1 VLAADVVVIG
11 GGPAGSAAAI
21 GLARAGRDVTLVDR
35 ARFPRDKACGDG
47 LTTGALRLLEGL
59 GLEPRRVASWQRVD
73 DVVVRGPAGHEVT
86 FPLPRGQGTYA
97 AVARRIDLDAAL
109 LDEARTAG
117 VKVLDGHAC
126 VGAREDD
133 GQVAIRVDGV
143 GELTAAYA
151 VAADGMWSPTRK
163 HLGLAAPGY
172 RGEWHAFRQYFGA
185 VGPRAAR
192 DLFVWFEPD
201 LLPGYAWSFP
211 LPGGRANVG
220 FGIVRGGRVER
231 VRDMAAIWRDLL
243 DRPHI
248 RRVLGERAE
257 PEAPHRAWPIPAR
270 IDEAVLTGR
279 RTLFV
284 GDAAAAS
291 DRLTGEGIGQ
301 ALLTGVLAAEAIS
314 GAGGTGGGGG
324 EPPGVVTARYR
335 RAVRRALVADQHVST
350 LLIRAVRHRRGVR
363 AGLRLAGATGWTR
376 RNFARWLFEDYP
388 RAALVTPRRWQ
399 RGMLGGPGAYG

>member
-21 GLARAGRDVTLVDR
+21 ELARAGRDVTLVDR
-35 ARFPRDKACGDG
+35 ARFPRDKVCGDG
-47 LTTGALRLLEGL
+47 ITTGALRLLEDL
-59 GLEPRRVASWQRVD
+59 GLQPRRVASWQRVD
-73 DVVVRGPAGHEVT
+73 DVVVRGPAGPEVT
-86 FPLPRGQGTYA
+86 FPLPRGGGTYA
-97 AVARRIDLDAAL
+97 AVARRADLDTAL
-109 LDEARTAG
+109 LDEARVAG

-126 VGAREDD
+126 VGAREHDD
-133 GQVAIRVDGV
+133 RVAIGVEGV
-143 GELTAAYA
+143 GEVTAAYA

-172 RGEWHAFRQYFGA
+172 RGDWHAFRQYFGG

-220 FGIVRGGRVER
+220 FGIVRGERVER
-231 VRDMAAIWRDLL
+231 VQDMAGIWRDLL

-248 RRVLGERAE
+248 RGVLGEGAE

-301 ALLTGVLAAEAIS
+301 ALLSGILAAEAIAS
-314 GAGGTGGGGG
+314 GDGTRG
-324 EPPGVVTARYR
+324 EAPGVVTARYR
-335 RAVRRALVADQHVST
+335 RAVRRALVADHRMSM

-363 AGLRLAGATGWTR
+363 AGLRLAGATDWTR

-388 RAALVTPRRWQ
+388 RAVLATPRRW
-399 RGMLGGPGAYG
+399 RRDMLSRPGAYP